1 MHEIERAEAAAASLD
16 RGLSRPALSPSGTHR
31 HPSRMKG
38 NRTLSF
44 RAILG
49 PRGIEPDR
57 TLEIGA
63 DGSILAI
70 RGGGAPYD
78 GFLALPGMT
87 NAHSHVFQRALAGMG
102 EAAHGEDSFW
112 SWREAMYRLAA
123 VITAEQ
129 LYAIARHAYAEMLRG
144 GFTRV
149 AEFHYL
155 HHGPGAVRGPEMT
168 DAVVRAATDVGLPLT
183 LLPVYYRTAG
193 FDQSPATDAQSR
205 FAFASVDDFLVT
217 LEELGDQAGGVAPH
231 SLRAVPVDD
240 LPALIAGADEILG
253 DPRPFHI
260 HVSEQEREVAEC
272 LERFGQTP
280 IDFLANAV
288 PLNERWNLVHAT
300 HATAVERIRVRE
312 SGASI
317 VLCPLTEAYLG
328 DGTFEA
334 REHLADGGF
343 AAIGTDANT
352 RLSAVDELRCLE
364 YGQRLRD
371 RRRAR
376 LANDQ
381 GLGSSVWSWA
391 AVGGSR
397 ATGVDAGRLESGV
410 PADLVVLD
418 EKGPAIL
425 GHDIETALDAWLI
438 GGDDRDIAAVYVGGE
453 RRVERG
459 AVDGQTDIKSAF
471 AQAMKAVWST

>member
-1 MHEIERAEAAAASLD
+1 MNGEK
-16 RGLSRPALSPSGTHR
+16 
-31 HPSRMKG
+31 M
-38 NRTLSF
+38 LSF

-49 PRGIEPDR
+49 PSGIEADR

-70 RGGGAPYD
+70 RAGGPPYD

-87 NAHSHVFQRALAGMG
+87 NAHSHVFQRALSGMG
-102 EAAHGEDSFW
+102 EAARGEDSFW

-129 LYAIARHAYAEMLRG
+129 LYDIARHAYSEMLRG

-149 AEFHYL
+149 VEFHYL
-155 HHGPGAVRGPEMT
+155 HHGPGAMRGPEMT
-168 DAVVRAATDVGLPLT
+168 DAVVRAAADVGLPLT

-193 FDQSPATDAQSR
+193 FDQSPATDAQAR
-205 FAFASVDDFLVT
+205 FAFASVDEFLVA
-217 LEELGDQAGGVAPH
+217 LEELGDHAGGVAPH
-231 SLRAVPVDD
+231 SLRAAPAED
-240 LPALIAGADEILG
+240 LPALIEGADAVLG
-253 DPRPFHI
+253 VGHPVHI

-280 IDFLANAV
+280 IELLANTVAM
-288 PLNERWNLVHAT
+288 NERWNLVHAT
-300 HATAVERIRVRE
+300 HATVTERSHLRE
-312 SGASI
+312 AGTSI
-317 VLCPLTEAYLG
+317 VLCPLTESYLG

-334 REHLADGGF
+334 REHFVAGGF
-343 AAIGTDANT
+343 AAVGTDANT

-381 GLGSSVWSWA
+381 GLGGSLWGWA
-391 AVGGSR
+391 AAGGSR
-397 ATGVDAGRLESGV
+397 AAGMDAGRLENGA

-418 EKGPAIL
+418 QKGPAIL
-425 GHDIETALDAWLI
+425 GHGVETALDAWLV
-438 GGDDRDIAAVYVGGE
+438 GGDDRDIGAVYVRGE

-459 AVDGQTDIKSAF
+459 VVQGEADLKSAF
-471 AQAMKAVWST
+471 TRAMNAVWST